1 MTFLTDATKAEEVIV
16 LGSIPHRNMTKP
28 TVCDESWGYCHQLLV
43 SVNPISAISPQT
55 GRHLCTFQKS
65 TNELRQASEWCYRV
79 T

>member
-1 MTFLTDATKAEEVIV
+1 MIGESLEVLIVTFLTDATKAEEVIV
-16 LGSIPHRNMTKP
+16 LGS
-28 TVCDESWGYCHQLLV
+28 DESWGYCHQLLV

-65 TNELRQASEWCYRV
+65 RNELRQASEWCYRV